1 MKYMSIKY
9 AYMPQKCNSII
20 LFIYYSFYLLLD
32 KDFTTNVLYDSMAY
46 MIVPE
51 YKPLPLSAF
60 LSDDVDFENSTTK
73 CSIRGSRL
81 LYG

>member
-1 MKYMSIKY
+1 M
-9 AYMPQKCNSII
+9 
-20 LFIYYSFYLLLD
+20 
-32 KDFTTNVLYDSMAY
+32 TY

-60 LSDDVDFENSTTK
+60 LSDDVDFGDSTTK

-81 LYG
+81 LYGKELLKH